1 MTSFVKKLL
10 TKPSATVLAQQEL
23 EEAQRQL
30 LRHQAQNEY
39 HASMVKFYEQN
50 IKRLS
55 TYVQREGVEA

>member
-1 MTSFVKKLL
+1 MKMIKKLFA
-10 TKPSATVLAQQEL
+10 KPSATSIAQQEY

-39 HASMVKFYEQN
+39 HANMVKFYEQN

-55 TYVQREGVEA
+55 TYIQKETELTG